1 MLQISTATS
10 HVTCREPH
18 SSRPPPSCLPSS
30 PGFQLP
36 FATQLPGYHGYC
48 SPLDVLLSFAPAPTA
63 LAQVLVTPPWV
74 SCCHSL
80 PDGSVRMLSFIRSFI
95 HSLTVSIIER
105 SLQIS
110 DNAKHKERMRNKLT
124 SLPSFQSSDPSKPT
138 TTGHAPN
145 PPHVGSDLSFLLRGS
160 SPHLTLLSS
169 CSSFK
174 AEAPQSTCSIHPS
187 VALLQRTQCPL

>member
-1 MLQISTATS
+1 M
-10 HVTCREPH
+10 CREPH

-30 PGFQLP
+30 LSFRLP
-36 FATQLPGYHGYC
+36 FAAPAPRLPWLLQ
-48 SPLDVLLSFAPAPTA
+48 PLDVLFRSRPRRPGSGP
-63 LAQVLVTPPWV
+63 PPWV

-80 PDGSVRMLSFIRSFI
+80 PNGCVRMLSFIRSFI

>member
-1 MLQISTATS
+1 M
-10 HVTCREPH
+10 CREPH

-30 PGFQLP
+30 PSFQLP

-48 SPLDVLLSFAPAPTA
+48 SPLTFSFAPAPA
-63 LAQVLVTPPWV
+63 SLAQVLVTPPWV

-95 HSLTVSIIER
+95 HSLTISIIEH

-110 DNAKHKERMRNKLT
+110 DNAKHNERMRNKLT

>member
-1 MLQISTATS
+1 MS
-10 HVTCREPH
+10 HTPVARL
-18 SSRPPPSCLPSS
+18 PPVFPAPQVFNSHLLP
-30 PGFQLP
+30 
-36 FATQLPGYHGYC
+36 QLPGYHGYC
-48 SPLDVLLSFAPAPTA
+48 SPLDVLLSFAPAPAA

-138 TTGHAPN
+138 TTGHALN

-160 SPHLTLLSS
+160 SPHLTLSS